1 MQEVH
6 EKTCDSKQWV
16 KVFVSLEQAEE
27 DDEVGGCE
35 VGATGA
41 DAGVGDEVVGDADGA
56 VVAPAELGAGVIGL
70 AVEGAGV
77 VTLEG
82 AMGAEEA
89 AVQLPSEV
97 QLKGF

>member
-27 DDEVGGCE
+27 DDEVGT
-35 VGATGA
+35 TGA
-41 DAGVGDEVVGDADGA
+41 VAGMGDEVVGDADGA